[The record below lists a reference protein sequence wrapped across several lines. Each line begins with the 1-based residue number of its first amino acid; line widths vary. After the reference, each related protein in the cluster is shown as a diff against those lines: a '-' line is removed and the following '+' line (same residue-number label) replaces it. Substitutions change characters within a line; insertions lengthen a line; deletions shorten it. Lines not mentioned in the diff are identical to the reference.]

1 VGFVALYR
9 KSAADC
15 AKRAEQSRD
24 AIVKAAYRELAHA
37 WLLLAEGAQQLAR
50 RDPIALAGDEGKA
63 EENWRPVEFPGVN
76 RTYPLGARFRNT
88 VVTNRRYLTAGRE
101 RGVMSLLEQG
111 CFGPEALSVA
121 SEALSRAWTFIE
133 RDPMLAS
140 YESEKLQAELARGI
154 LEVVQTG
161 ERDLLQ
167 ITNRAIRRV
176 RERMLAPEK
185 QSRVTSP
192 SADRAKLALVQFKG
206 VSARGSD
213 PSGPKLLA
221 DRTAR

>member
-1 VGFVALYR
+1 
-9 KSAADC
+9 
-15 AKRAEQSRD
+15 
-24 AIVKAAYRELAHA
+24 
-37 WLLLAEGAQQLAR
+37 
-50 RDPIALAGDEGKA
+50 
-63 EENWRPVEFPGVN
+63 
-76 RTYPLGARFRNT
+76 
-88 VVTNRRYLTAGRE
+88 
-101 RGVMSLLEQG
+101 MSLLEQG

-192 SADRAKLALVQFKG
+192 SADRVTALVQFKG
-206 VSARGSD
+206 VSVRGSH

>member
-1 VGFVALYR
+1 MYPLPRALPVGFVALYR

-24 AIVKAAYRELAHA
+24 AIVKAAYLELAHA

-50 RDPIALAGDEGKA
+50 RDPIARAGDEGKA
-63 EENWRPVEFPGVN
+63 EENWRPGEFPGVN
-76 RTYPLGARFRNT
+76 RTYPLG
-88 VVTNRRYLTAGRE
+88 VRE
-101 RGVMSLLEQG
+101 KGVMLLLEQG

-154 LEVVQTG
+154 LGVVQTG

-192 SADRAKLALVQFKG
+192 SADRGKSAHRACAVQGRFG
-206 VSARGSD
+206 
-213 PSGPKLLA
+213 
-221 DRTAR
+221 